1 MTMATC
7 RHFLSPLPAFPTQR
21 NTIAGMKK
29 GKVVSL
35 LFPRFSANRK
45 TIGKGS
51 DASEKMSLNDVLE
64 NFHVAT

>member
-1 MTMATC
+1 
-7 RHFLSPLPAFPTQR
+7 
-21 NTIAGMKK
+21 MKK

-51 DASEKMSLNDVLE
+51 GASEKMSLNDVLE